1 MPSVTITIPAAMIP
15 RVRDAMRASFP
26 QHAALNDAAA
36 FQEITA
42 EYWRQIV
49 RGYESAK
56 AAEGTRAAAVTAEAQ
71 AKIDTATIV

>member
-1 MPSVTITIPAAMIP
+1 MATVTITIPTAIVP

-26 QHAALNDAAA
+26 QHAALTDVQA

-49 RGYESAK
+49 RSH
-56 AAEGTRAAAVTAEAQ
+56 EGSQAVETVRAAIQAAEAQ
-71 AKIDTATIV
+71 AKIDTAVIV